1 MNNTEQSQNEVRES
15 TFPRWLIA
23 VFVLALLAAAGVFA
37 YEQFAAP
44 TPQLADTVSVQEAA
58 ALREQGVYFV
68 DVRTPAEYEQAHI
81 PDVPLIPVAEL
92 PDRLSEIPRDQPVVF
107 VCQSGGRSAQARD
120 IARQAGYENVTSM
133 AGGML
138 DWQAA
143 NLPTVSA
150 K

>member
-1 MNNTEQSQNEVRES
+1 M
-15 TFPRWLIA
+15 
-23 VFVLALLAAAGVFA
+23 
-37 YEQFAAP
+37 
-44 TPQLADTVSVQEAA
+44 
-58 ALREQGVYFV
+58 

-92 PDRLSEIPRDQPVVF
+92 PDRLSEIPSDQPVVF

-143 NLPTVSA
+143 NLPTVSG